1 MFCRGRNIDPTD
13 DNSNDWWA
21 ICEKDSYNTAKY
33 AFSTEGFELFSVKAY
48 YQERG
53 FELNQSFANSL
64 APEWILEAYHK
75 DIFEISEH
83 FIKVVVPFENAPKMP
98 IIVNGN
104 ENGIETKMIRAL
116 SQKPNAAAKE
126 LSLLLKISMRKV
138 ARVIKTLKED
148 DKISHVGSDRKGY
161 WKLINSLF
169 DYIKVC
175 NYGKVLFVKWLS
187 HYWNGDRG
195 REFFRLRSRLSRYI
209 KKPMRPSCR

>member
-1 MFCRGRNIDPTD
+1 M
-13 DNSNDWWA
+13 
-21 ICEKDSYNTAKY
+21 
-33 AFSTEGFELFSVKAY
+33 
-48 YQERG
+48 
-53 FELNQSFANSL
+53 
-64 APEWILEAYHK
+64 
-75 DIFEISEH
+75 
-83 FIKVVVPFENAPKMP
+83 VVPFENAPNMP

-187 HYWNGDRG
+187 HYWNGDRW